1 MATWIGYAGLR
12 RQASIPVH
20 PSQWTPVALFLL
32 MRGSG
37 LYSGM
42 TECRREEGR
51 TLVVRQGQNFRK
63 EKRGN
68 VAVQSAPALLFGS
81 YDERLGWGAVFP
93 CDVDAG
99 RKAAVEGR
107 SQRQRPPKQG
117 APLGGEHLQR
127 INKKL
132 TRQ

>member
-1 MATWIGYAGLR
+1 MDGICRTAQAGQHSCPPKPTDTR
-12 RQASIPVH
+12 C
-20 PSQWTPVALFLL
+20 LFLL
-32 MRGSG
+32 MRGGG
-37 LYSGM
+37 LYGGM
-42 TECRREEGR
+42 TERRREEGR

-99 RKAAVEGR
+99 
-107 SQRQRPPKQG
+107 S
-117 APLGGEHLQR
+117 
-127 INKKL
+127 
-132 TRQ
+132 